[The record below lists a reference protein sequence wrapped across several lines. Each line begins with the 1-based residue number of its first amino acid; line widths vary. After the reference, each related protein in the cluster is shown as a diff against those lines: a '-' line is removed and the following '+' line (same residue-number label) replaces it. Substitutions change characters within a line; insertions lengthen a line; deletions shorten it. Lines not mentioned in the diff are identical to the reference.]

1 ITARLNAAAFPPA
14 RHWQPCLTKFVELC
28 ATKCGA
34 TSATRAGQSRS
45 KRNTGL
51 EAAGGKAL
59 PPCALWGISGHGVVT
74 LRCPRYPRKRT
85 SELARFTSGVER
97 RQLSDVRRDPT
108 RLAASTYRIRLATGS
123 SSSNRIASSSPEQH
137 DALRINTNEYLLPSR
152 QWVKRRAASDKLLT
166 APKEMHL
173 GEVALKDRL
182 VDARGPDV
190 TLADGPQR
198 RNLQVN
204 RTY

>member
-1 ITARLNAAAFPPA
+1 MSAA
-14 RHWQPCLTKFVELC
+14 
-28 ATKCGA
+28 
-34 TSATRAGQSRS
+34 
-45 KRNTGL
+45 
-51 EAAGGKAL
+51 
-59 PPCALWGISGHGVVT
+59 
-74 LRCPRYPRKRT
+74 

-108 RLAASTYRIRLATGS
+108 RLAASTYRIHLATGS

-137 DALRINTNEYLLPSR
+137 NALRINTNEYLLPSR

-166 APKEMHL
+166 TPKEMHL

-190 TLADGPQR
+190 TLADGPLR
-198 RNLQVN
+198 RNLQMN

>member
-1 ITARLNAAAFPPA
+1 MFAAIRRASRQAR
-14 RHWQPCLTKFVELC
+14 
-28 ATKCGA
+28 
-34 TSATRAGQSRS
+34 
-45 KRNTGL
+45 
-51 EAAGGKAL
+51 
-59 PPCALWGISGHGVVT
+59 
-74 LRCPRYPRKRT
+74 
-85 SELARFTSGVER
+85 
-97 RQLSDVRRDPT
+97 
-108 RLAASTYRIRLATGS
+108 TGS
-123 SSSNRIASSSPEQH
+123 IWQQDRAHPTGSLSSPEQH
-137 DALRINTNEYLLPSR
+137 NALRINTNEYLLPSR

-166 APKEMHL
+166 TPKEMHL